1 MWIDRNGKFF
11 DGRLELDG
19 KVIFIDLNSEP
30 DPELMRRAGFTQ
42 CAPPEAEPEPEN
54 PDFLAVKAAF
64 WAYVDEAAAA
74 LTTATGTNY
83 SRADFPSGAYSADLL
98 AWCAEHGMTEAATGA
113 LAVKFC
119 GIAADLARLG
129 RNWAELFEGDAAV

>member
-19 KVIFIDLNSEP
+19 KVIFIDRNSEP
-30 DPELMRRAGFTQ
+30 DPELMLRAGFTQ
-42 CAPPEAEPEPEN
+42 CAPPAPEPEPED
-54 PDFLAVKAAF
+54 PAFARVKAHF
-64 WAYVDEAAAA
+64 WGYVDEAAAA
-74 LTTATGTNY
+74 LSEATETNY
-83 SRADFPSGAYSADLL
+83 SRADFPAGAYSADLL
-98 AWCAEHGMTEAATGA
+98 AWCAEHGMNEATTGA

-129 RNWAELFEGDAAV
+129 RNWNELFEEDATA